1 MLPRLYL
8 TVLFVAAVVAAS
20 ALSLDTAAAQT
31 ALVPAQDA
39 ASLLGGERA
48 QGAVIWSHGRSL
60 QRECSL
66 APTPEYI
73 ASFRTAGWDTFRL
86 NRPRT
91 ADTQAASGAAL
102 ADAAEALKHRG
113 YRRVVLA
120 GQSFG
125 AFISLIAAARSDAV
139 DAVIATA
146 PAAYGS
152 AESNPRGF
160 AQNAAV
166 LYDLLGAVRRAR
178 VALFFFEGDVF
189 DPGGRGPMVD
199 RILAAHG
206 LTHVVVDRPAGLLT
220 HWAAVGPAFATQYA
234 SCLVAFAAGDLRAST
249 VGCRTEVASPHIGG
263 TEGASPPVLPGLTSV
278 LHENPASVIDL
289 KIGRRVDVSSAVGR
303 R

>member
-8 TVLFVAAVVAAS
+8 TVLFMAAVVAAS

-31 ALVPAQDA
+31 ALVPAQDGT
-39 ASLLGGERA
+39 SLLGGERA

-60 QRECSL
+60 QTECSL

-73 ASFRTAGWDTFRL
+73 DVFRAAGWDTFRL
-86 NRPRT
+86 NRPRIT
-91 ADTQAASGAAL
+91 DTQQASGAAL

-125 AFISLIAAARSDAV
+125 AFISLIAAGRSDAV
-139 DAVIATA
+139 DVVIGTA

-152 AESNPRGF
+152 AQSNPGGF
-160 AQNAAV
+160 ARNATG
-166 LYDLLGAVRRAR
+166 LYDLLGAVRHAR
-178 VALFFFEGDVF
+178 VALFFFEDDVF

-199 RILAAHG
+199 QILAAHG

-220 HWAAVGPAFATQYA
+220 HWAAAGTGFATQYA
-234 SCLVAFAAGDLRAST
+234 SCLVRFAAGNLAGTLDCRPHAATAASA
-249 VGCRTEVASPHIGG
+249 GA
-263 TEGASPPVLPGLTSV
+263 EGPPSAVPPRSTSFLQENSTSV
-278 LHENPASVIDL
+278 VDL
-289 KIGRRVDVSSAVGR
+289 KIGRRENISRTLGR